1 MYLSAYSSEADTF
14 KLINMSQFFIPD
26 WVRTHKIEL
35 VELRKQE
42 ETRKVELQK
51 QEETRKVLKINST
64 HSVILKEEEIPY
76 KTYISWS
83 IELDLKLF
91 GHETEFSRTIPDI
104 IKMVP

>member
-1 MYLSAYSSEADTF
+1 
-14 KLINMSQFFIPD
+14 MSQFFIPD

-35 VELRKQE
+35 L
-42 ETRKVELQK
+42 ELQK